1 MTGDPSITFT
11 QAPSALIRESL
22 RALDHVASR
31 VRIGGDPALALR
43 IIGTI
48 QALLTEAQRGT
59 IAHDKLT
66 SAVLA
71 YLAECDAKETTIE
84 DVLFAR
90 DRMRRLTTEDE
101 EEENNP

>member
-22 RALDHVASR
+22 R
-31 VRIGGDPALALR
+31 ALALR

-71 YLAECDAKETTIE
+71 YLAECDAEETTIE

-90 DRMRRLTTEDE
+90 DRMRRLTE